1 MKKIALMLVL
11 VLAFGALFSCSA
23 EDANAVKSAA
33 EIVADAQEAIG
44 KTPTKM
50 VAKYSFTTDNEMLRL
65 ALNAAM
71 PYTETVIDGDNRSA
85 TVKLPNTTGIG
96 GDFLEST
103 TVIVGDKVYVNAN
116 GIKTVTT
123 LNKIALEALLL
134 QKSSEMVDFSEF
146 IEAANAPEMVT
157 EGDKI
162 TITFEALKDGKGLDT
177 IAPGFDK
184 LVNGEISLAN
194 MKGLFI
200 VNNGNIE
207 KYEISFD
214 ITAGGESVSC
224 KIEFIITTE
233 GVGAVTAPADADTY
247 TESPSIPGLS

>member
-11 VLAFGALFSCSA
+11 VLAFGALCSCSA

-50 VAKYSFTTDNEMLRL
+50 VAKYSFTTDNEMLQL

-134 QKSSEMVDFSEF
+134 QKSNEMVDFSEF

-157 EGDKI
+157 EGDI
-162 TITFEALKDGKGLDT
+162 TKTCDLLCALLSQDEIPFGEVN
-177 IAPGFDK
+177 
-184 LVNGEISLAN
+184 LVG
-194 MKGLFI
+194 
-200 VNNGNIE
+200 
-207 KYEISFD
+207 
-214 ITAGGESVSC
+214 
-224 KIEFIITTE
+224 
-233 GVGAVTAPADADTY
+233 
-247 TESPSIPGLS
+247 

>member
-1 MKKIALMLVL
+1 MKKIALLLVL

-23 EDANAVKSAA
+23 DDLKSTKSAA
-33 EIVADAQEAIG
+33 EVIADAQEAIG
-44 KTPTKM
+44 KNPTKL
-50 VAKYSFTTDNEMLRL
+50 VAKYTFTTDNEMLQM
-65 ALNAAM
+65 ALDAAM
-71 PYTETVIDGDNRSA
+71 PYTETVIDGDNQSK
-85 TVKLPNTTGIG
+85 TVRIPNVTGIG

-146 IEAANAPEMVT
+146 IEAASAPEMVT
-157 EGDKI
+157 DGDKI
-162 TITFEALKDGKGLDT
+162 TITFEALKDEMGLDT
-177 IAPGFDK
+177 LAPGFDK
-184 LVNGEISLAN
+184 LLDGNVALAN

-200 VNNGNIE
+200 VNKGNIE

-214 ITAGGESVSC
+214 ITADGESVSC
-224 KIEFIITTE
+224 KCEFIITTE
-233 GVGAVTAPADADTY
+233 GVPSVTAPTDADTY
-247 TESPSIPGLS
+247 TETPSIPGLS